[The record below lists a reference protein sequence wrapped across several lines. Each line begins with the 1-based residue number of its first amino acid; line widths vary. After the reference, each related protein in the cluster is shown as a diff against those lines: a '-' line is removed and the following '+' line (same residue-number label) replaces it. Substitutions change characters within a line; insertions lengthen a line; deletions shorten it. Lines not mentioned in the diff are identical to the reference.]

1 MLISGIFASEALD
14 SSGETL
20 RVKGADISSLN
31 DGTGYCN
38 YEHNSSDKNGTEL
51 VGRVLSAKKI
61 YSSDD
66 CSNAVEKHF
75 WEDVRLPFI
84 FGTVRLFTEGD
95 HDGALALAAII
106 RDCVLHGETMF
117 LGFSIEGSTLKKDGN
132 ELLRTVCRGVA
143 LTQKSCNKT
152 AKLLMISDPTGKAKS
167 EFGGPDIASLVDNK
181 KSEGSIDPMHRRLGG
196 HEASYGAEILK
207 AMTAGNM
214 NAAPSTLT
222 GGAALQ
228 RTDLHQKAMGAYK
241 DWNASKPKKTK
252 PEEIEVVKSE
262 FKSFLKNQLPEVSDE
277 FLDHFSD
284 LVSRHSFRVAKA
296 EQVIATLAKAG
307 KKPAKP
313 KAAPAEAAPDLTI
326 QGKPV
331 PRPPEGTRS
340 VSFDPQKGTLT
351 TRQGVFQA
359 STPSAPHPH
368 LLEHTGKAPQEIAQH
383 FGAEMAAQRVHHQR
397 AMKNWFN
404 VNDQFTKGTLS
415 PGVVAHAV
423 AFGLMSPGTPVP
435 QQEHLFGHFVDALHS
450 QGVQVPGLDTW
461 NATYKDL
468 MARNRTGLPQHSQEH
483 FKNLESE
490 LKNKAGQFIGFNKPD
505 KFSEYFGGYL
515 ADHHNQVIQAIKDAK
530 GDASVVARRLT
541 EVRGMG
547 PKLARYITSMMGGG
561 SLTVPDTH
569 FIRHYFGG
577 RPDAPGQ
584 RPGTSPDSAAI
595 EHLKNSI
602 LSSAGSHDVLEGVDK
617 HYFENHDAVKSVL
630 NDPTIGPY
638 FKGRERQAIFPAFWH
653 HWISIPGHEARIG
666 TPNKYASNEGMDH
679 APFWDAVRP
688 LLNKSEDAEYDPDM
702 PFRTAMQH
710 HRWVEN
716 YGPVHAL
723 GLYYRYLVPQLQ
735 ENDAKR
741 DTFVMRKFDELQV
754 EMFAALRKAKETQ
767 TEAPEY
773 VYHITH
779 HNRLTGIASRG
790 LVPNSPRSIG
800 APGYDFHAKGRTFL
814 TSPEGVN
821 FWHERSEAF
830 AEHNHDH
837 PADDGAV
844 PVVLRTPK
852 PADLKADEL
861 GTKDAYAPA
870 YVTSTSIH
878 PKNLEVFNGKTW
890 TPIAHHRTIEP
901 RDAFDFEQDPEGGSE
916 LQYFKPTS
924 PFLPSLE
931 KAELR
936 KAQDKITSTGKK
948 LKPPPIQ
955 DTDVVDWQGGKVRA
969 GKGILNDHQH
979 MYLLGGDAKYF
990 MGVPKEKFPHFT
1002 PEDVVKMP
1010 RGNTNLMVHVAP
1022 ERLDAPSTITAKEHG
1037 VGEYL
1042 QHPESQALAEGFDF
1056 EANTSSA
1063 TKGSRKG
1070 FSFWG
1075 QHPNGQKVYVKGEPG
1090 WVRHPWNLP
1099 EARQEGVYSNLAR
1112 SFFGM
1117 GQYVPP
1123 VAVVRHPKTGIEHA
1137 IVAHA
1142 PGEERSYANP
1152 EHQKVMKS
1160 LGDSGE
1166 LDKAAF
1172 MNLVMGNT
1180 DRNPEN
1186 YLVDTKANTMHLI
1199 DHNLILREDPQ
1210 LGPAYMGYG
1219 AVDKKAPVHP
1229 EAIKWA
1235 QQLNPDE
1242 LEAQLRRHEIPEP
1255 SIHGATERLRSL
1267 QKLLTKNPT
1276 VARSLALT
1284 LPQQSENE
1292 RHRW

>member
-435 QQEHLFGHFVDALHS
+435 IQEHMYGHFVDALHS
-450 QGVQVPGLDTW
+450 QGVKAPGLDTW
-461 NATYKDL
+461 NATQKDW
-468 MARNRTGLPQHSQEH
+468 MSRNRQGLPAHSNEH

-490 LKNKAGQFIGFNKPD
+490 LKNKAGQYIGFNKPD
-505 KFSEYFGGYL
+505 KFAEYFGGYL
-515 ADHHNQVIQAIKDAK
+515 KDHHNQVMEAIKDAK

-595 EHLKNSI
+595 EHLKSSI
-602 LSSAGSHDVLEGVDK
+602 LSSAGSHDVLEGIDK
-617 HYFENHDAVKSVL
+617 HYFQNHDAVKNVL

-638 FKGRERQAIFPAFWH
+638 FKGREQQAIFPAFWH
-653 HWISIPGHEARIG
+653 HWISIPGHESRIG
-666 TPNKYASNEGMDH
+666 TPNKYASNEGTDH
-679 APFWDAVRP
+679 APFWDAVNP
-688 LLNKSEDAEYDPDM
+688 LLNKSEDSEYDPDM

-710 HRWVEN
+710 HRWVES

-723 GLYYRYLVPQLQ
+723 GLYYRYLAPKLQ
-735 ENDAKR
+735 ANDDKR
-741 DTFVMRKFDELQV
+741 GTFVMRKFDELQV
-754 EMFAALRKAKETQ
+754 EMFATLRKA
-767 TEAPEY
+767 
-773 VYHITH
+773 H
-779 HNRLTGIASRG
+779 
-790 LVPNSPRSIG
+790 
-800 APGYDFHAKGRTFL
+800 
-814 TSPEGVN
+814 
-821 FWHERSEAF
+821 
-830 AEHNHDH
+830 
-837 PADDGAV
+837 
-844 PVVLRTPK
+844 
-852 PADLKADEL
+852 
-861 GTKDAYAPA
+861 
-870 YVTSTSIH
+870 
-878 PKNLEVFNGKTW
+878 
-890 TPIAHHRTIEP
+890 
-901 RDAFDFEQDPEGGSE
+901 
-916 LQYFKPTS
+916 
-924 PFLPSLE
+924 
-931 KAELR
+931 
-936 KAQDKITSTGKK
+936 DKITSTGKK

-979 MYLLGGDAKYF
+979 LYLLGADDKHFA
-990 MGVPKEKFPHFT
+990 GVPKEKFPHFT
-1002 PEDVVKMP
+1002 PEDVVKVP
-1010 RGNTNLMVHVAP
+1010 RGNTNLMVHIP
-1022 ERLDAPSTITAKEHG
+1022 PTKLDAPSTITAKEHG

-1056 EANTSSA
+1056 DTNTSSA

-1075 QHPNGQKVYVKGEPG
+1075 QHPNGQRVYVKGEPG
-1090 WVRHPWNLP
+1090 WVHHPWNLP

-1137 IVAHA
+1137 IIAHA
-1142 PGEERSYANP
+1142 PGEERNFANE

-1160 LGDSGE
+1160 LGESGE
-1166 LDKAAF
+1166 LDKAAL

-1180 DRNPEN
+1180 DRNTEN